1 MMIAE
6 LWHLF
11 MVLIFYCCE
20 TNHKKHGGLKHQPAL
35 SSQFCRVETRA
46 LRGWALCRG
55 LSAECLTKRKFKYKL
70 QCSSR
75 AQSSLTSSL
84 VFGRTQSFVV
94 VDLRSLFSC
103 WLGNL
108 SQLPGAVHYITIC
121 FLPGQQGCFL
131 MSSFTTSRRK
141 LSILKRLT
149 WTEKAHSRS
158 FPFCHI
164 T

>member
-11 MVLIFYCCE
+11 MVLNFYCCV
-20 TNHKKHGGLKHQPAL
+20 TNHKKHSSLKHQPSL
-35 SSQFCRVETRA
+35 SSQFYRVEIRA
-46 LRGWALCRG
+46 LCGWVLCWG
-55 LSAECLTKRKFKYKL
+55 LSAECLTKQKFKYQL

-84 VFGRTQSFVV
+84 VFGRIQSFVV
-94 VDLRSLFSC
+94 VGLRSLFSC

-108 SQLPGAVHYITIC
+108 SQLPGAVHYIAIC
-121 FLPGQQGCFL
+121 FLPGQQGHSL
-131 MSSFTTSRRK
+131 MSSFATSRRK
-141 LSILKRLT
+141 LSILKKLT
-149 WTEKAHSRS
+149 WTEQAHSRS